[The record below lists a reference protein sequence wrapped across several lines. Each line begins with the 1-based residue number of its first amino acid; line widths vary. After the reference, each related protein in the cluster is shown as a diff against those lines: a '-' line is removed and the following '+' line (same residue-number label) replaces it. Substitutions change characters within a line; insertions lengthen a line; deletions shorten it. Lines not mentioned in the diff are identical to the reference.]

1 MHPKYILIS
10 DARTPRTGTFV
21 YGMVGLHEELRH
33 RFEKTHGYGKMH
45 GGGWYRKDDAK
56 RTMTLFGVGLLL
68 LAAVV
73 LARNV
78 LPFRYEMALAG
89 TVSALGMMGIYFAF
103 RTASG
108 QDNKKNE

>member
-1 MHPKYILIS
+1 MRYVLGFL
-10 DARTPRTGTFV
+10 AGAVWGVLGACLNNAVLGRA
-21 YGMVGLHEELRH
+21 LRS
-33 RFEKTHGYGKMH
+33 G
-45 GGGWYRKDDAK
+45 KDDAVL
-56 RTMTLFGVGLLL
+56 RANLLRALVDLLL

-73 LARNV
+73 LARGV

-108 QDNKKNE
+108 RDDKKE

>member
-1 MHPKYILIS
+1 MGYVIGFLAGAVWGVLGACLNHCVLGRALRGGDKNVLGANLLRALI
-10 DARTPRTGTFV
+10 DLA
-21 YGMVGLHEELRH
+21 
-33 RFEKTHGYGKMH
+33 
-45 GGGWYRKDDAK
+45 
-56 RTMTLFGVGLLL
+56 L

-73 LARNV
+73 LARKV

-108 QDNKKNE
+108 QDDKKKEE

>member
-1 MHPKYILIS
+1 MGYVIGFLAGVVWGVLGACLNH
-10 DARTPRTGTFV
+10 FV
-21 YGMVGLHEELRH
+21 LSRALR
-33 RFEKTHGYGKMH
+33 
-45 GGGWYRKDDAK
+45 GGDRNVLGAN
-56 RTMTLFGVGLLL
+56 LLRALVDLAL

-108 QDNKKNE
+108 QDDRKEE

>member
-1 MHPKYILIS
+1 MGYVIGFLAGAVWGVLGACLNHFILGR
-10 DARTPRTGTFV
+10 A
-21 YGMVGLHEELRH
+21 LR
-33 RFEKTHGYGKMH
+33 
-45 GGGWYRKDDAK
+45 GGDRKVLGANLLRALVD
-56 RTMTLFGVGLLL
+56 LLL

-108 QDNKKNE
+108 RDDKKEE

>member
-1 MHPKYILIS
+1 MGYVIGFLAGAVWGVLGACLNRFVL
-10 DARTPRTGTFV
+10 ARA
-21 YGMVGLHEELRH
+21 LR
-33 RFEKTHGYGKMH
+33 
-45 GGGWYRKDDAK
+45 GGDRRVLGANLLRALVD
-56 RTMTLFGVGLLL
+56 LLL

-108 QDNKKNE
+108 QDDKREE